1 VLPNDRLVR
10 WVMIAVAVLVIVGL
24 VFSSIQFAF

>member
-1 VLPNDRLVR
+1 MMPGARLAR

-24 VFSSIQFAF
+24 VFSSVQWGL

>member
-1 VLPNDRLVR
+1 MPGARVAR

-24 VFSSIQFAF
+24 VFSSVQWGL